1 MRVIFPK
8 NKFIYF
14 KRTNF
19 RGQKLSRFW
28 SRKFV
33 HPYSTP
39 FLSMLFTKSEH
50 AHKNYGK
57 NKWKMITS
65 FFFSFKNYDSTCF
78 LYLLR
83 FFFRC
88 QAVSLFIL
96 NHFVFG
102 DLVLLSK
109 CRGRGYKVAHTLP
122 QASQYHEIKST
133 RKLIH
138 VNIS

>member
-39 FLSMLFTKSEH
+39 FLSMYSRYLQRVNTLIKIME
-50 AHKNYGK
+50 KINE
-57 NKWKMITS
+57 KW
-65 FFFSFKNYDSTCF
+65 
-78 LYLLR
+78 
-83 FFFRC
+83 
-88 QAVSLFIL
+88 
-96 NHFVFG
+96 
-102 DLVLLSK
+102 
-109 CRGRGYKVAHTLP
+109 
-122 QASQYHEIKST
+122 
-133 RKLIH
+133 
-138 VNIS
+138 